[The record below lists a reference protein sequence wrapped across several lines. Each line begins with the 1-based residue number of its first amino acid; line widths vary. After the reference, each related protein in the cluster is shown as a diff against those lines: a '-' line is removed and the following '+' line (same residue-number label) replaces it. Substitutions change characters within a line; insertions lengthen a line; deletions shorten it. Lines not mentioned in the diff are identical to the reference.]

1 MNDILPG
8 VSATWRHVESIV
20 VEVIES
26 YGYEEIRLPILEH
39 TEIFARAIGE
49 VTDIVEKEM
58 YTFRDRNDESLTM
71 RPEATA
77 GLVRSGITNGLFYNQ
92 RKKLWTLG
100 PMFRYEKPQKG
111 RYRQFHQFD
120 VEAVGYSGPDIDA
133 ELIIMCARMW
143 ERLGLSRLTL
153 QINTLGSHD
162 ARASYRQSLVDYFST
177 VKSALDDDSM
187 RRLKKNPLRILDS
200 KNPEMITF

>member
-58 YTFRDRNDESLTM
+58 YTFKDRNDSSLTL
-71 RPEATA
+71 RPEYTTPINKQPRVFPVVESNHRHTPKFYHATV
-77 GLVRSGITNGLFYNQ
+77 LQQYYSVYCVSKETPVKDKQQTSVIRSKTPI
-92 RKKLWTLG
+92 
-100 PMFRYEKPQKG
+100 G
-111 RYRQFHQFD
+111 RH
-120 VEAVGYSGPDIDA
+120 S
-133 ELIIMCARMW
+133 
-143 ERLGLSRLTL
+143 S
-153 QINTLGSHD
+153 
-162 ARASYRQSLVDYFST
+162 
-177 VKSALDDDSM
+177 
-187 RRLKKNPLRILDS
+187 
-200 KNPEMITF
+200 